1 MGAGAS
7 QPAACRG
14 PNSGFDPAGRAN
26 SIGSVLTELLQD
38 RAALYVSG
46 AMPETDRQGFEVLM
60 EFNPELAEHV
70 AGLRDAVTVALMQRV
85 HPAGGLPAGLRERIL
100 SAAAATPQER
110 EPDALIVTDAGGRV
124 IWVNEAFE
132 KLCGRPLLDMQG
144 RKPGQVLQG
153 PQTDPA
159 TVNRIREALRE
170 RRPCRAELVN
180 YHRDGTTYRVDAQI
194 CPFLDDEGRPL
205 WFVARERKIAD

>member
-1 MGAGAS
+1 M
-7 QPAACRG
+7 
-14 PNSGFDPAGRAN
+14 
-26 SIGSVLTELLQD
+26 LTELLQD

-60 EFNPELAEHV
+60 EFDPELAAHV
-70 AGLRDAVTVALMQRV
+70 SALREAVTAALMTKVR
-85 HPAGGLPAGLRERIL
+85 PAARPPDALRARIL
-100 SAAAATPQER
+100 AAAEAMPQDR
-110 EPDALIVTDAGGRV
+110 EPDALVVTDADGRI
-124 IWVNEAFE
+124 IWINEAFE
-132 KLCGRPLLDMQG
+132 KLCGRPLADMQG

-153 PQTDPA
+153 PQTDPS